1 MDLPDPSIVSAVRDL
16 YARYA
21 HRIDRRDF
29 DGFAALFTDDGRF
42 ALGDDGA
49 QGRAAIRDF
58 MMGIMKSPG
67 GAHIITNVSVRPAGK
82 DRWSAVADYLLTRRA
97 DDDGPWGIVGVGWYE
112 SVATW
117 VGGEWYF
124 AEHRIVPR

>member
-1 MDLPDPSIVSAVRDL
+1 MDLPDPSIVTAVQDL

-29 DGFAALFTDDGRF
+29 DGFAALFTEDAELIVGDSGCHGRD
-42 ALGDDGA
+42 AVPE
-49 QGRAAIRDF
+49 F
-58 MMGIMKSPG
+58 MAGLMKSPG

-82 DRWSAVADYLLTRRA
+82 DRWSAMADYLLTRRA
-97 DDDGPWGIVGVGWYE
+97 EEGGPWGIVGVGWYE

-124 AEHRIVPR
+124 AEHRIMFR

>member
-1 MDLPDPSIVSAVRDL
+1 MEAGRAVPSLETTGRRARELHHSAL
-16 YARYA
+16 G
-21 HRIDRRDF
+21 
-29 DGFAALFTDDGRF
+29 GFAALFTDDGRF

>member
-1 MDLPDPSIVSAVRDL
+1 MDLPDPSIVTAVQDL

-29 DGFAALFTDDGRF
+29 DGFAALFADDGTLF
-42 ALGDDGA
+42 VGDDRA
-49 QGRAAIRDF
+49 TGRGAIREF
-58 MMGIMKSPG
+58 MVGIMKAPG
-67 GAHIITNVSVRPAGK
+67 GAHIITNVSVGPAGK
-82 DRWSAVADYLLTRRA
+82 DRWSAMADYLLTRRTEEG
-97 DDDGPWGIVGVGWYE
+97 GPWGIVGVGWYE

-124 AEHRIVPR
+124 AEHRIVAR